1 MSLDFTLAA
10 EPRSEHGK
18 NANRRLRGEGKV
30 PAVIY
35 GGGEDP
41 VSVALEHE
49 SLLHN
54 LEHEAFYSHIL
65 TIKVEGKSQKAILR
79 EIQRHPFKPKIL
91 HLDLLRVREDTEIT
105 VHVPLH
111 FINEDACIGV
121 KLEGGVISH
130 NLVEIE
136 ISCLP
141 KHLPEFIEIDVSD
154 LKLNES
160 IHLSELKVPE
170 GVTIIELAHGEG
182 HDHVVVSVHAKRAI
196 EEEPVAVA
204 EGDEGAEMDD
214 TTGEAKAEGDDKSP
228 GDDS

>member
-170 GVTIIELAHGEG
+170 GVSIIELAHGEG